1 MAKLSEI
8 ALSDT
13 EQTELSPSERR
24 SRNWLLAL
32 FIFLIVFATVVLL
45 CGVLSLVFPDSGIPF
60 LWMAFPIGPQP
71 VPLP

>member
-1 MAKLSEI
+1 MMAAITNLSE
-8 ALSDT
+8 DT
-13 EQTELSPSERR
+13 LPELSPHERR
-24 SRNWLLAL
+24 SRNWLMAL
-32 FIFLIVFATVVLL
+32 FIFLIVFATVVLT

>member
-1 MAKLSEI
+1 M
-8 ALSDT
+8 
-13 EQTELSPSERR
+13 
-24 SRNWLLAL
+24 AL